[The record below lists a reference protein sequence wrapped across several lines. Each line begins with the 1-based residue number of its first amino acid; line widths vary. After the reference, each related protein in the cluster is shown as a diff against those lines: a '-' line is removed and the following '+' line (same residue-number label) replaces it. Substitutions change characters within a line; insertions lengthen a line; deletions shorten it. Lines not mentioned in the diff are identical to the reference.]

1 MSENLQINQLNKEIE
16 NLKQQIDF
24 YSLFI
29 ENTFDWEVFRD
40 AEGTIKYVNQAFE
53 NITGYSKTDL
63 LSGNITEKNIVHPD
77 DWENVQEHIKK
88 SVQKETVVDLQ
99 FRIVTKQKEIRYIN
113 LCANPVFQQNKFIGI
128 RTSARDITQQKDF
141 LKLQEFNVIL
151 KKSEDRFKTYI
162 ESSPTSVFITN
173 AEGKYTFVNKS
184 ACKLL
189 NYSAAEL
196 LEKDIPSLLPPQEL
210 ERSFNQFLKLKIDGE
225 SHNFETVLLRK
236 DGSAVAIVLDGKKIS
251 DNEYIAFVKD
261 ISDRKEQDQKLKQ
274 QNDEYAA
281 LNEEYIASN
290 EELNKA
296 IVVATQTELQF
307 RLLFENMEQGFALH
321 EMIFDEKGNP
331 VDYKFVLVNK
341 AFEQVTGLEASHIVG
356 KTVKEILPD
365 LEQTWIENYGKVA
378 LTGKALHFEN
388 YSQEFEKYF
397 NVIAYSP
404 ERNYF
409 AVVFTDVT
417 LNKIYQKELIAA
429 KERAEESDKL
439 KTAFLQNMSHE
450 IRTPMNAI
458 MGFSGML
465 GKPTLSPEKRQ
476 SFTKIIQS
484 SSQQLLSIVNDI
496 LTISSI
502 ETKQEKLT
510 IEKVCINDVLVE
522 LLAIFS
528 AQSQNQNVSLFV
540 KQQLSDRDSTVTT
553 DKTKVT
559 QILTNLL
566 SNALKFT
573 HAGQIEFGYTLDES
587 ESYLKFYVKDT
598 GVGINRELQEK
609 IFERF
614 RQADITISKK
624 YGGTGLGLSIS
635 KGFIQLLNGK
645 IWVESEPNQGACFFF
660 TIPYQP
666 INESVV
672 EDKLKKHP
680 QHHSILIAEDEEYNY
695 LFIEELLIET
705 GYRLIHAKN
714 GEEALSLFKE
724 NDSICLVLMDIKMPI
739 MDGYTCTKLI
749 KEQNSQ
755 IPVIAQSAY
764 ALAHEIKKY
773 RDIFDDY
780 ITKPIQK
787 EELFKKINQYIPI
800 VIDN

>member
-1 MSENLQINQLNKEIE
+1 MSENLQINQLKEEIE
-16 NLKQQIDF
+16 NLKQQVDF
-24 YSLFI
+24 YSLLI

>member
-261 ISDRKEQDQKLKQ
+261 ILDRKEQDQKLKQ

>member
-502 ETKQEKLT
+502 ETNHRKGVYQR
-510 IEKVCINDVLVE
+510 C
-522 LLAIFS
+522 AC
-528 AQSQNQNVSLFV
+528 
-540 KQQLSDRDSTVTT
+540 RTV
-553 DKTKVT
+553 
-559 QILTNLL
+559 
-566 SNALKFT
+566 
-573 HAGQIEFGYTLDES
+573 GY
-587 ESYLKFYVKDT
+587 F
-598 GVGINRELQEK
+598 
-609 IFERF
+609 
-614 RQADITISKK
+614 
-624 YGGTGLGLSIS
+624 
-635 KGFIQLLNGK
+635 
-645 IWVESEPNQGACFFF
+645 
-660 TIPYQP
+660 
-666 INESVV
+666 
-672 EDKLKKHP
+672 
-680 QHHSILIAEDEEYNY
+680 
-695 LFIEELLIET
+695 
-705 GYRLIHAKN
+705 
-714 GEEALSLFKE
+714 
-724 NDSICLVLMDIKMPI
+724 
-739 MDGYTCTKLI
+739 
-749 KEQNSQ
+749 
-755 IPVIAQSAY
+755 
-764 ALAHEIKKY
+764 
-773 RDIFDDY
+773 
-780 ITKPIQK
+780 
-787 EELFKKINQYIPI
+787 
-800 VIDN
+800 

>member
-1 MSENLQINQLNKEIE
+1 M
-16 NLKQQIDF
+16 
-24 YSLFI
+24 
-29 ENTFDWEVFRD
+29 
-40 AEGTIKYVNQAFE
+40 
-53 NITGYSKTDL
+53 
-63 LSGNITEKNIVHPD
+63 
-77 DWENVQEHIKK
+77 
-88 SVQKETVVDLQ
+88 
-99 FRIVTKQKEIRYIN
+99 
-113 LCANPVFQQNKFIGI
+113 
-128 RTSARDITQQKDF
+128 
-141 LKLQEFNVIL
+141 
-151 KKSEDRFKTYI
+151 
-162 ESSPTSVFITN
+162 
-173 AEGKYTFVNKS
+173 
-184 ACKLL
+184 
-189 NYSAAEL
+189 
-196 LEKDIPSLLPPQEL
+196 
-210 ERSFNQFLKLKIDGE
+210 
-225 SHNFETVLLRK
+225 
-236 DGSAVAIVLDGKKIS
+236 
-251 DNEYIAFVKD
+251 
-261 ISDRKEQDQKLKQ
+261 
-274 QNDEYAA
+274 
-281 LNEEYIASN
+281 
-290 EELNKA
+290 
-296 IVVATQTELQF
+296 
-307 RLLFENMEQGFALH
+307 
-321 EMIFDEKGNP
+321 
-331 VDYKFVLVNK
+331 
-341 AFEQVTGLEASHIVG
+341 
-356 KTVKEILPD
+356 
-365 LEQTWIENYGKVA
+365 
-378 LTGKALHFEN
+378 
-388 YSQEFEKYF
+388 
-397 NVIAYSP
+397 
-404 ERNYF
+404 
-409 AVVFTDVT
+409 
-417 LNKIYQKELIAA
+417 
-429 KERAEESDKL
+429 
-439 KTAFLQNMSHE
+439 
-450 IRTPMNAI
+450 
-458 MGFSGML
+458 
-465 GKPTLSPEKRQ
+465 
-476 SFTKIIQS
+476 
-484 SSQQLLSIVNDI
+484 
-496 LTISSI
+496 
-502 ETKQEKLT
+502 
-510 IEKVCINDVLVE
+510 CINDVLVE